1 MGIAYPLE
9 DARAKRAYGTPSVV
23 GKCVILAHERNHRR
37 VTLILIGEA
46 LGY

>member
-1 MGIAYPLE
+1 VI
-9 DARAKRAYGTPSVV
+9 
-23 GKCVILAHERNHRR
+23 GKCVILAHERNQGR